1 MEVISSGHRGEV
13 PRASVRGVTINGF
26 LITVLVVAVPTFFAL
41 FAPRRTPLLARASFW
56 LGIAINE
63 LPFYPMVWLAA
74 ATILAAFDGTLLSPG
89 GLVALPLAV
98 AATGGL
104 LVILARG
111 LAARQA
117 LADGL
122 LRAGLDTASRRVLG
136 ARSAGQTVLSLVAP
150 FALRARGVL
159 RLKDV
164 PYGEHGRRNLLDV
177 YAPRTQQRPGPVF
190 VYFHGGGYYS
200 GRKSKEARLLL
211 YRLARR
217 GWVCISANY
226 RLRPKA
232 GFEEHLTDLGKV
244 LSWVRSHAAE
254 HGGDPARIVLAGSSA
269 GAHMSSIAALDPPRQ
284 LRQAQSGPPARRVE
298 AVVCLYG
305 YYGHY
310 YGLGP
315 EHEPSSSPVDHVRA
329 DAPAFFVA
337 HGDHDTYVP
346 VSGAR
351 EFAEKLKAIS
361 RSTVVYAELP
371 GAQHSFDLFRSP
383 RFGSVVDAVEAFLE
397 DGSSREGA

>member
-1 MEVISSGHRGEV
+1 
-13 PRASVRGVTINGF
+13 
-26 LITVLVVAVPTFFAL
+26 VLVVAVPTFFAV

-63 LPFYPMVWLAA
+63 LPFYPMLWLAA
-74 ATILAAFDGTLLSPG
+74 ATILATLDGTFQRPG

-98 AATGGL
+98 ATTGGL

-111 LAARQA
+111 VAARPA

-122 LRAGLDTASRRVLG
+122 RVAGLTAAARRVLG
-136 ARSAGQTVLSLVAP
+136 ARSAGRAVLSVLAP
-150 FALRARGVL
+150 FAVRARGV
-159 RLKDV
+159 RRVKDI
-164 PYGEHGRRNLLDV
+164 PYGEHGLRNLLDV
-177 YAPRTQQRPGPVF
+177 YRPTTRRRPGPVL
-190 VYFHGGGYYS
+190 VYFHGGGYFS

-211 YRLARR
+211 YRLAQRR
-217 GWVCISANY
+217 WLCISVNY
-226 RLRPKA
+226 RLRPRA
-232 GFEEHLTDLGKV
+232 GFEDHLADLGKV
-244 LSWVRSHAAE
+244 LAWVRGHAAD

-269 GAHMSSIAALDPPRQ
+269 GAHMSSIAALDPNLPQ
-284 LRQAQSGPPARRVE
+284 LRQAPSGPATRVD

-310 YGLGP
+310 YGLGS
-315 EHEPSSSPVDHVRA
+315 EHDPSSSPVDHVRA
-329 DAPAFFVA
+329 DAPAYFVA

-346 VSGAR
+346 VAGAR
-351 EFAEKLKAIS
+351 EFAEKLRAVS

-383 RFGSVVDAVEAFLE
+383 RFESVVDAVEAFLE
-397 DGSSREGA
+397 NGLSRDGA

>member
-1 MEVISSGHRGEV
+1 V
-13 PRASVRGVTINGF
+13 
-26 LITVLVVAVPTFFAL
+26 
-41 FAPRRTPLLARASFW
+41 
-56 LGIAINE
+56 
-63 LPFYPMVWLAA
+63 
-74 ATILAAFDGTLLSPG
+74 
-89 GLVALPLAV
+89 
-98 AATGGL
+98 
-104 LVILARG
+104 
-111 LAARQA
+111 AARQA

-122 LRAGLDTASRRVLG
+122 RRAGLDAASRRVLG
-136 ARSAGQTVLSLVAP
+136 ARSAGRTVLSVLAP
-150 FALRARGVL
+150 FALRARGVR
-159 RLKDV
+159 RLKGV
-164 PYGEHGRRNLLDV
+164 PYGEHGRLNLLDV
-177 YAPRTQQRPGPVF
+177 YRPTTQQRPGPVF

-232 GFEEHLTDLGKV
+232 GFEEHLADLGTV
-244 LSWVRSHAAE
+244 LSWVRWHADD

-269 GAHMSSIAALDPPRQ
+269 GAHMSSIAALDPSLPQ
-284 LRQAQSGPPARRVE
+284 LRQAQSAPAELPARRVE

-315 EHEPSSSPVDHVRA
+315 EHDPSSSPVEQVRA
-329 DAPAFFVA
+329 EAPPFFVA

-351 EFAEKLKAIS
+351 DFVEKLKAVS
-361 RSTVVYAELP
+361 RGIVVYAELP

-383 RFGSVVDAVEAFLE
+383 RFESVVDAVEAFLLE
-397 DGSSREGA
+397 NGS

>member
-1 MEVISSGHRGEV
+1 
-13 PRASVRGVTINGF
+13 
-26 LITVLVVAVPTFFAL
+26 VLVVAVPTFFAV

-63 LPFYPMVWLAA
+63 LPFYPVVWLAA
-74 ATILAAFDGTLLSPG
+74 ATILAALDGSLLSPG
-89 GLVALPLAV
+89 GLVALALAV
-98 AATGGL
+98 AATVGL

-111 LAARQA
+111 VASRPA

-122 LRAGLDTASRRVLG
+122 RRAGLDAAARCVLG
-136 ARSAGQTVLSLVAP
+136 ARSAGRTVLSLVTP
-150 FALRARGVL
+150 FAVRARGV
-159 RLKDV
+159 RRVKDV
-164 PYGEHGRRNLLDV
+164 PYGEHGRLNLLDL
-177 YAPRTQQRPGPVF
+177 YRPTTQRWPGPVL

-217 GWVCISANY
+217 GWVCVSANY
-226 RLRPKA
+226 RLRPEA
-232 GFEEHLTDLGKV
+232 GFGDHLADLGKV
-244 LSWVRSHAAE
+244 LSWVRAHAAD

-269 GAHMSSIAALDPPRQ
+269 GAHMSSIAALDPNLPQ
-284 LRQAQSGPPARRVE
+284 LRQGPTGPPARRVE

-310 YGLGP
+310 YGLGSG
-315 EHEPSSSPVDHVRA
+315 HDPSSSPADHVRA
-329 DAPAFFVA
+329 DAPRFFVA

-346 VSGAR
+346 VLGTR
-351 EFAEKLKAIS
+351 EFAEKLRAVS
-361 RSTVVYAELP
+361 RNTVVYAELP

-383 RFGSVVDAVEAFLE
+383 RFESVVDAVEAFLE
-397 DGSSREGA
+397 DGPSREVA

>member
-1 MEVISSGHRGEV
+1 M
-13 PRASVRGVTINGF
+13 NGY
-26 LITVLVVAVPTFFAL
+26 LIGVLVVAVPTFFAL
-41 FAPRRTPLLARASFW
+41 SAPRRTPLLARASFW

-74 ATILAAFDGTLLSPG
+74 ATILAALDGSLLSPG
-89 GLVALPLAV
+89 GLLALPLAV
-98 AATGGL
+98 ATTGGL

-111 LAARQA
+111 LAARPAVADA
-117 LADGL
+117 LR
-122 LRAGLDTASRRVLG
+122 RAGLPAAARHVLDAGSAGRAMLSVLAPLARTASGVRRV
-136 ARSAGQTVLSLVAP
+136 
-150 FALRARGVL
+150 
-159 RLKDV
+159 KDI
-164 PYGEHGRRNLLDV
+164 PYGEHGRFNLLDV
-177 YAPRTQQRPGPVF
+177 YRPMAQRRPARVL
-190 VYFHGGGYYS
+190 VYFHGGGYFS

-226 RLRPKA
+226 RLRPEA
-232 GFEEHLTDLGKV
+232 GFGEHLADLGKV
-244 LSWVRSHAAE
+244 LSWVRNHAAD
-254 HGGDPARIVLAGSSA
+254 HGGDPTRIVVAGSSA
-269 GAHMSSIAALDPPRQ
+269 GAHMSSIAALAPDLPQ
-284 LRQAQSGPPARRVE
+284 LRQAPTGPPARVE

-315 EHEPSSSPVDHVRA
+315 EHDPSSSPADHVRA

-337 HGDHDTYVP
+337 HGEHDTYVP
-346 VSGAR
+346 VWGAR
-351 EFAEKLKAIS
+351 EFAEKLRAAS

-383 RFGSVVDAVEAFLE
+383 RFESVVDAVEAFLLE
-397 DGSSREGA
+397 DGPSREGHE